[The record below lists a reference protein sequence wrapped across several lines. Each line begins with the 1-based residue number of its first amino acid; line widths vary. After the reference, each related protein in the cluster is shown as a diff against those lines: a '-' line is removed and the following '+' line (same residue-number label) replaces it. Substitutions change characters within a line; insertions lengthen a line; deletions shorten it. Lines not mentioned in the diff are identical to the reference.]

1 MIKESLE
8 AVEKLVMPSR
18 RFIWVFLIWTIL
30 LAIAASL
37 FANVMSRYSLEL
49 KALFVSVVLLISIFV
64 FIMYYLQKMKKR
76 ILFNYKPLAKTNRY
90 KGLIAFVSEPPKDFI
105 KNNEAKEDWFNNC
118 KNIIDG
124 FVSSGKKNSNALEK
138 ILGIGPIFKAINHHS
153 EVLSHCW
160 LIHTDNSDINVK
172 IIKYFFKMA
181 LNDSIK
187 PDFVRI
193 SDPNNPKLINE
204 TIEEIY
210 TNLPEDINAAD
221 IISDITSGTKPM
233 TAGMIISCL
242 NGYHKIEYVEQS
254 EKADLIEIDLS
265 PKLIVKL

>member
-1 MIKESLE
+1 MSKESLE
-8 AVEKLVMPSR
+8 AVEKLLMPSK
-18 RFIWVFLIWTIL
+18 RFIWFFLIWTIL
-30 LAIAASL
+30 LAITASL

-49 KALFVSVVLLISIFV
+49 IALFVAVILLILIFV
-64 FIMYYLQKMKKR
+64 FMKKR
-76 ILFNYKPLAKTNRY
+76 VQVNYQQLEKTKRY
-90 KGLIAFVSEPPKDFI
+90 KGLIAFVSEPPKDFM
-105 KNNEAKEDWFNNC
+105 KNNEAKEEWFNKC
-118 KNIIDG
+118 KNIIEN
-124 FVSSGKKNSNALEK
+124 FVSNGKTDSSPLDK
-138 ILGIGPIFKAINHHS
+138 ISGIGPIFKAINHHS

-172 IIKYFFKMA
+172 IIKYFTKIVF
-181 LNDSIK
+181 NDSIK

-193 SDPNNPKLINE
+193 PDPNNPKLINE

-210 TNLPEDINAAD
+210 TNLPKDINAAD

-265 PKLIVKL
+265 PKIIVKF